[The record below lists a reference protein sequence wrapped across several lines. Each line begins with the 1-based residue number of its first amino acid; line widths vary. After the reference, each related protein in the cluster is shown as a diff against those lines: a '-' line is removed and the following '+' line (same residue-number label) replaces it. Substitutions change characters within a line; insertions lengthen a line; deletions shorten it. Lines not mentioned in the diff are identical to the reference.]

1 MKKIIPIIIA
11 LAIVLCACGNSTETK
26 ESTEASTEQASV
38 LPDANLKQD
47 DSAEK
52 TETADTASGIDPET
66 LEKARSYV
74 GKQLTEL
81 IAEFGQP
88 IATEYA
94 SSCLGDGE
102 DGLITFNGFT
112 VETYKEGDSE
122 EIRYVD

>member
-1 MKKIIPIIIA
+1 MKKIIPVIIA
-11 LAIVLCACGNSTETK
+11 LMILLCACGSNAETK
-26 ESTEASTEQASV
+26 EGAAVSGQSTV
-38 LPDANLKQD
+38 LPDANLKKD
-47 DSAEK
+47 DSQESKTDEVAE
-52 TETADTASGIDPET
+52 EVDPKV

-88 IATEYA
+88 ISAEYA

-102 DGLITFNGFT
+102 DGLIIFNGFT
-112 VETYKEGDSE
+112 VETYREGDSE

>member
-1 MKKIIPIIIA
+1 MKKIIPVIIA
-11 LAIVLCACGNSTETK
+11 LMILLCACGNSTETK
-26 ESTEASTEQASV
+26 EGAAASEQTSV
-38 LPDANLKQD
+38 LPDANLKKD
-47 DSAEK
+47 DSQESKTDEVAE
-52 TETADTASGIDPET
+52 EVDPKV

-88 IATEYA
+88 ISAEYA

-102 DGLITFNGFT
+102 DGLIIFNGFT
-112 VETYKEGDSE
+112 VETYREGDSE

>member
-1 MKKIIPIIIA
+1 MKKIIPVIIA
-11 LAIVLCACGNSTETK
+11 LMILLCACGSSAETK
-26 ESTEASTEQASV
+26 EGVEVSGQSSV
-38 LPDANLKQD
+38 LPDANLKKD
-47 DSAEK
+47 DSQESKTDEVAE
-52 TETADTASGIDPET
+52 EVDPKV

-88 IATEYA
+88 ISAEYA

-102 DGLITFNGFT
+102 DGLIIFNGFT
-112 VETYKEGDSE
+112 VETYREGDSE